1 MILNAVIYII
11 LLYTYGIQKGF
22 SNNLNLYKFLIL
34 SPLLISAFYI
44 DYKLHI
50 IPNRLNLTIF
60 EVGLVT
66 AVLGGISD
74 INFAINAIEGMLLG
88 GAVFLL
94 ITLIGGFIAGKEAMG
109 YGDVKF
115 MASLG
120 LYFGFYAMLF
130 IILMSFLVGAILSII
145 LILLRIKK
153 TNEYIFQRIL
163 QFSLLII
170 SAYFVGLCFY
180 VYSKIGNVD
189 LNGSWISFIWPLP
202 AIGILGIIYARRYKL
217 YFLIPYSMSFTLW
230 TLLLSIFLQF
240 LILGKNIWLIFLI
253 GAPLQLAIIIT
264 FWLKK

>member
-1 MILNAVIYII
+1 MYINDTHILYYVMVAIIGMIVGQFMDWYNVRVVDKKKIFTLEMFKNIKLNYFLMILNAVIYIL

-120 LYFGFYAMLF
+120 LYFGFANMLF

-145 LILLRIKK
+145 LIILRIKK
-153 TNEYIFQRIL
+153 TNEYIAFGPFIV
-163 QFSLLII
+163 I
-170 SAYFVGLCFY
+170 SCYISIFV
-180 VYSKIGNVD
+180 
-189 LNGSWISFIWPLP
+189 PLKS
-202 AIGILGIIYARRYKL
+202 ILGIVIN
-217 YFLIPYSMSFTLW
+217 
-230 TLLLSIFLQF
+230 IF
-240 LILGKNIWLIFLI
+240 N
-253 GAPLQLAIIIT
+253 
-264 FWLKK
+264 

>member
-1 MILNAVIYII
+1 MSTIKENIANNITSLRKSKNWTQAELAELLNYSDKTISKWERGESTPDVEIIYQMSQ
-11 LLYTYGIQKGF
+11 LF
-22 SNNLNLYKFLIL
+22 DV
-34 SPLLISAFYI
+34 PI
-44 DYKLHI
+44 DYFFKE
-50 IPNRLNLTIF
+50 PNENQPALT
-60 EVGLVT
+60 
-66 AVLGGISD
+66 
-74 INFAINAIEGMLLG
+74 
-88 GAVFLL
+88 
-94 ITLIGGFIAGKEAMG
+94 
-109 YGDVKF
+109 
-115 MASLG
+115 
-120 LYFGFYAMLF
+120 
-130 IILMSFLVGAILSII
+130 
-145 LILLRIKK
+145 KK